1 MDVGRIR
8 VPYRGW
14 YVKSTGEDMEL
25 NGAKPN
31 FVVWPQP
38 ADIPNGIDRQLMKAV
53 TVLQEDIATWKK
65 QEQPKLI
72 KATER

>member
-1 MDVGRIR
+1 
-8 VPYRGW
+8 
-14 YVKSTGEDMEL
+14 
-25 NGAKPN
+25 
-31 FVVWPQP
+31 
-38 ADIPNGIDRQLMKAV
+38 MKAV